1 MSISIEQVE
10 HVAKLSR
17 IRMDPESLGKFA
29 AQLDAIVSYVDK
41 LSELDTSDVEPLTN
55 ASGLS
60 NVFRPDELRPSLA
73 RETALANSPAQT
85 HGHYRVPKVIE

>member
-1 MSISIEQVE
+1 MSISVEQVE

-17 IRMDPESLGKFA
+17 ISMDPESLSTFA

-41 LSELDTSDVEPLTN
+41 LSELDTSGVEPLTN
-55 ASGLS
+55 ASGLT
-60 NVFRPDELRPSLA
+60 NVFRPDEPRPSLP
-73 RETALANSPAQT
+73 RDSALSNSPAQT